1 MLYSTPVNGG
11 TVGPEREK
19 LSRALRH
26 SVKIIRCVFIWFY
39 IEILLRSQSGDLSWR
54 QVAQIM
60 EQWYTLYT
68 KPNAEYQVEAS
79 LQKRG
84 IQTYLPEVESPT
96 TSHERGWKP
105 FFPCYL
111 FIKVDFETVGISHVQ
126 WTPGLRRV
134 IAFDDC
140 PVPLSDEVVELM
152 RRKVDGIKAT
162 GSGLGN
168 TFQPGETVRITQGPL
183 QGMPAIFDGPSTPAE
198 RVRVLL
204 AFLGHASRAYV
215 SVTDLEKAPPETQ
228 APVPKR
234 PRRTR
239 GGGRRFG
246 NS

>member
-1 MLYSTPVNGG
+1 MCM
-11 TVGPEREK
+11 RK
-19 LSRALRH
+19 LRVIYEQSQVCRYAFRT
-26 SVKIIRCVFIWFY
+26 KYCY
-39 IEILLRSQSGDLSWR
+39 ARSSGDLSGR
-54 QVAQIM
+54 QVTQRM

-84 IQTYLPEVESPT
+84 IQTYLPEIGSQGT
-96 TSHERGWKP
+96 GHERARKP

-111 FIKVDFETVGISHVQ
+111 FIKVDLKTVGISQVQ

-134 IAFDDC
+134 ITFDDR
-140 PVPLSDEVVELM
+140 PVPMPDEVVERIRHKLEGM
-152 RRKVDGIKAT
+152 NAT
-162 GSGLGN
+162 VGRPGD
-168 TFQPGETVRITQGPL
+168 TFQLGETVRITRGPL

-215 SVTDLEKAPPETQ
+215 SVTDLESAPPETQ
-228 APVPKR
+228 EPVPKP

-239 GGGRRFG
+239 GRGRRLK